1 MDKEG
6 AFRSE
11 TFVLNLVEF
20 DTYGDILP
28 ALLPGLFYLRHMP
41 VLFISRDR
49 SHPVL
54 RESVVTTIRHGR
66 GMQIERVTFT
76 GGGQLRLQGMF
87 CSGRSSEVGSQL
99 RGLGVGVTFI
109 RVSALLMLCE
119 GY

>member
-1 MDKEG
+1 
-6 AFRSE
+6 
-11 TFVLNLVEF
+11 
-20 DTYGDILP
+20 
-28 ALLPGLFYLRHMP
+28 
-41 VLFISRDR
+41 
-49 SHPVL
+49 
-54 RESVVTTIRHGR
+54 
-66 GMQIERVTFT
+66 MQIERVTFT